1 MKRQLKLVK
10 LTPKQLSIGDKV
22 KIIDGSTTS
31 SKEHPNIPIYIVDN
45 MEGLL
50 SKQLS
55 KLICTVVAINL
66 EGNFIANDIS
76 LFEQDTLIE
85 VEGFL
90 FYTHSIL
97 LEKVECRIN
106 VGKNEQNATK

>member
-10 LTPKQLSIGDKV
+10 LTPQPLSIGDKV

-31 SKEHPNIPIYIVDN
+31 SKDYPNIPIYIVDN
-45 MEGLL
+45 MDNLL
-50 SKQLS
+50 SRPLG
-55 KLICTVVAINL
+55 KLICTIVAINL
-66 EGNFIANDIS
+66 EGNFIINNRS

-85 VEGFL
+85 VEGFQ